1 MGDGRGGRWSKGEE
15 EKRGGGER
23 KGNEVKERERERRG
37 VGGRGGQ
44 NQGDGRVTCF
54 VNALKK
60 QKLLQ
65 QPFRCSS
72 ITLYW
77 IGEVISFPITS
88 CLSIPIKAGVPYKPV
103 LHSQPLAVV
112 SAADHK
118 PGDLCNKCS
127 SVPMC

>member
-1 MGDGRGGRWSKGEE
+1 MEN
-15 EKRGGGER
+15 GER
-23 KGNEVKERERERRG
+23 EHGG
-37 VGGRGGQ
+37 VGGEGGQ
-44 NQGDGRVTCF
+44 NQGDGRVPCF
-54 VNALKK
+54 VNTLKK
-60 QKLLQ
+60 YKLLP

-72 ITLYW
+72 ILLYW
-77 IGEVISFPITS
+77 IGEVISFPITP

-118 PGDLCNKCS
+118 PGDMCTKYS